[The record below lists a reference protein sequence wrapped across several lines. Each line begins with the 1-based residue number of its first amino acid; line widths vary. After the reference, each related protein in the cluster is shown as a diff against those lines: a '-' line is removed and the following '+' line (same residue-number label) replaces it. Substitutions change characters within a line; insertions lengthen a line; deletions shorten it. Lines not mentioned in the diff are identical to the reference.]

1 MAQHTLGAGFYLG
14 EYGVEADDNSL
25 VFTADQAGNQ
35 TQTTPV
41 RVINNANKIN
51 LLSGIY
57 LEDTWQITEKLRA
70 NVGVRWDR
78 LSGFTYNN
86 QIDPTINLVY
96 LLRLDTTLHGG
107 FARYMQVP
115 SFQGISPGAPEAF
128 TGTTGFAGTGTVN
141 PKPKMTTNGTLAQF
155 IN

>member
-1 MAQHTLGAGFYLG
+1 M
-14 EYGVEADDNSL
+14 EADDNSL
-25 VFTADQAGNQ
+25 VFKVDSMGDQEPPFF
-35 TQTTPV
+35 PV

-57 LEDTWQITEKLRA
+57 LNDTWQITEKLRV

-96 LLRLDTTLHGG
+96 LPRPDTTLHARVRPLYAGAELSGNLARRSGG
-107 FARYMQVP
+107 VCRHHRLGGNRDGHA
-115 SFQGISPGAPEAF
+115 
-128 TGTTGFAGTGTVN
+128 
-141 PKPKMTTNGTLAQF
+141 
-155 IN
+155 

>member
-1 MAQHTLGAGFYLG
+1 M
-14 EYGVEADDNSL
+14 EADDNSL
-25 VFTADQAGNQ
+25 VFKVDSAGNQ
-35 TQTTPV
+35 EPPFVPV

-57 LEDTWQITEKLRA
+57 LQDTWQITEKLRA
-70 NVGVRWDR
+70 NFGVRWDR

-96 LLRLDTTLHGG
+96 LPRPDTTLHGG

-115 SFQGISPGAPEAF
+115 SFQGISPGAPAAF
-128 TGTTGFAGTGTVN
+128 AGTTGLAGTGS
-141 PKPKMTTNGTLAQF
+141 GHA
-155 IN
+155 